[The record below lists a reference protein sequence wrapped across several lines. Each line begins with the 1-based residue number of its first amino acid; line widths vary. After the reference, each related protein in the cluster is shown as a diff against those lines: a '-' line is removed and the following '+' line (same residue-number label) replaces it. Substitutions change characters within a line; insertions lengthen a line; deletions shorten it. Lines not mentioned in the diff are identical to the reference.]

1 VDFGFWVLDFGLAPA
16 RCWRRVCAHLS
27 ALRSTRSAA
36 AISNLKSKIQ
46 NPKSLRAFTLFEVL
60 IAIAIFMLLA
70 GGIFA
75 TVQAAFSSSAQI
87 AGSQL
92 DAERLDAFT
101 QLVRRLFVSLPADA
115 KVEMRIRK
123 QADRGDVVEVLA
135 WPAPNF
141 LHFGAESG
149 DGLALSAQPDGRGG
163 YRMALGWFSSKDGPD
178 ERDRKLERATFL
190 TLLPGVKEVRWKFA
204 PQRSALLDD
213 KWPAGSGRPGLAELT
228 LVLPPDRAVT
238 SDFWVPP
245 LQRRSF
251 GGGGEA
257 EPQPQAP
264 QTPTP
269 DGAPDGASDEGG
281 GDQ

>member
-1 VDFGFWVLDFGLAPA
+1 VNFRFSIFDFGFGGRVFT
-16 RCWRRVCAHLS
+16 RCCAGGATS
-27 ALRSTRSAA
+27 
-36 AISNLKSKIQ
+36 SNRKSKIE
-46 NPKSLRAFTLFEVL
+46 NRKSLRAFTLFEVL

-75 TVQAAFSSSAQI
+75 TVQAAFTSSAQI

-123 QADRGDVVEVLA
+123 QADRGDVIEVLA

-149 DGLALSAQPDGRGG
+149 DGIALSAQPDGRGG
-163 YRMALGWFSSKDGPD
+163 FRMALGWFSSKDSPD
-178 ERDRKLERATFL
+178 ERDRKLEREDFL
-190 TLLPGVKEVRWKFA
+190 TLLPGVKEVHWKFA
-204 PQRSALLDD
+204 PQRSSLLDD
-213 KWPAGSGRPGLAELT
+213 KWPAGSGRPGLVELA
-228 LVLPPDRAVT
+228 LVLPPDRLVT

-251 GGGGEA
+251 GGGGDA
-257 EPQPQAP
+257 EPQAP
-264 QTPTP
+264 QGQTPQTP
-269 DGAPDGASDEGG
+269 QIPQDDGAPQTGEDLS
-281 GDQ
+281 Q